1 MICIRKIFLLI
12 ACFFVFVNAS
22 ISQTILTPEI
32 PIILKDGSKL
42 EIIAFDGNN
51 STVNLVRGD
60 ELLDAQPISANGTYS
75 YGDIQIEFGNMGLD
89 EKGNPFAFVNQIT
102 EPEKSVTRQ
111 APTDPCAEMRSE
123 LASLAGQYRT
133 LNEEYTNDLDS
144 QTFLEG
150 GFNHLNEQEQQL
162 QEVRDQFDS
171 LYQQFEDSGC

>member
-1 MICIRKIFLLI
+1 MVSIRKIFLSTV
-12 ACFFVFVNAS
+12 CVFFIINAS

-32 PIILKDGSKL
+32 PVILKDGSRL

-60 ELLDAQPISANGTYS
+60 ELLDAQPISANGTYG
-75 YGDIQIEFGNMGLD
+75 YDDIQIAFGNMGLD

-102 EPEKSVTRQ
+102 EPEASVTRQ
-111 APTDPCAEMRSE
+111 APSDPCAEMRKE

-133 LNEEYTNDLDS
+133 LNEEYTNDLNS

-162 QEVRDQFDS
+162 QEIREQFDS
-171 LYQQFEDSGC
+171 LNEQFKDADC

>member
-1 MICIRKIFLLI
+1 MICIRKIFLMV
-12 ACFFVFVNAS
+12 ACFFIIINAS
-22 ISQTILTPEI
+22 TSQTILTPEI
-32 PIILKDGSKL
+32 PVILKDGSML

-60 ELLDAQPISANGTYS
+60 VLLDSQPISANGTYG
-75 YGDIQIEFGNMGLD
+75 YGDIQIAFGNMGLD

-133 LNEEYTNDLDS
+133 QNEEYTDDLNS

-150 GFNHLNEQEQQL
+150 GFNHLEEQEQQL
-162 QEVRDQFDS
+162 QEIREQFDS
-171 LYQQFEDSGC
+171 LYEQFKDAGC